1 MPAIA
6 RAQPGC
12 APLPAPSGIVVDVT
26 PSQVASLQSILDAAQ
41 PGHTIQLADGVYSLP
56 QTLVLRRDGVTL
68 RSKSGNRL
76 GVVLDGRY
84 AIGNVLLLQ
93 KSNITIADLT
103 LTRSYWHLV
112 HVTADGGSSSGALLH
127 NIRAVDGAEQFVK
140 VNPANGQYADNGVLR
155 CSLLEMTDTGR
166 TFVRNNCYT
175 GGVDIHQARGWQI
188 YANVLGGFWCASGLS
203 EHAIHAWT
211 GSRDTLVDRNVIINS
226 ARGIGFGLGS
236 SVIGRTYGDGACGGA
251 TYVGHFGGSITNNF
265 VVANDPRLF
274 ASAEGFDTGI
284 GLEQSC
290 ETNVLHNTVVSTAV
304 PRSSSIEWRFANT
317 VAVVANNLVT
327 HSLLP
332 RDGAR
337 ATLAGNIA
345 NAALSS
351 FVDVANANVHLLP
364 AATTAIDKAVPLAN
378 PLLLDIDAE
387 RRSSAADVGAD
398 EYHAAAPT
406 FGLSASA
413 TAVAA
418 GTIEVTW
425 TASPGGASAS
435 DWIGLYAV
443 GAADS
448 ASLDRKYTAGQSTG
462 TVFFSAPGTP
472 GTYETR
478 YFSGTGAI
486 RVAVSNPI
494 VVPPTSSSATF
505 VRADLTTQGTWRGAY
520 GGDGYAIVGDGTRLP
535 AYAQLTVAGAAT
547 WTWAAATTEARA
559 LQRETSG
566 RVAAT
571 WYASAQ
577 FALDV
582 KLTDSAPHQVAVY
595 VVDWDGGASRA
606 ERVDVVDATTGA
618 VLDSRGVSHFSGGQY
633 LVWTVTG
640 HVRIQVV
647 RTGAINTVV
656 SAVFFGPA
664 GASTPPPPPPPLS
677 TSPSATFVR
686 ADLTT
691 QGTWRGAYGGDGYAL
706 VGDATRLPAYAQLT
720 PTGAATWTWAAAT
733 TEARA
738 LQRETS
744 GRVAATWYASTQ
756 FALDVKL
763 TDGAPHQVAVYV
775 VDWDGGNGRA
785 ERVDVVDATTGAVL
799 DSRVVSHFS
808 GGQYLVWTV
817 TGHVR
822 IQVARTGAINAVVS
836 AVFFGPAGGSPPPPT
851 SASFVRADATTQ
863 GTWRGAYG
871 GDGYSLVGDGTR
883 LPAYAQLTPTGAAT
897 WTWAAATTDGRAL
910 QRETSGRVAATWY
923 ASTQF
928 AIDVNLTDGAAHQVA
943 LYVVD
948 WDGGSTRA
956 ERVEIVDATTGAV
969 LDSRVVSHFS
979 GGQYL
984 VWTVT
989 GHVRIQVVRTGAT
1002 NAVVSAVFF
1011 GAAGG
1016 STP

>member
-56 QTLVLRRDGVTL
+56 QTLVLRKAGVTL

-84 AIGNVLLLQ
+84 AIGDVLLLL
-93 KSNITIADLT
+93 KSNITVADLT

-112 HVTADGGSSSGALLH
+112 HVAPDGGSTTGTLLH
-127 NIRAVDGAEQFVK
+127 NIRGVDGGEQFVK

-166 TFVRNNCYT
+166 AFVRNNCYT

-236 SVIGRTYGDGACGGA
+236 STNGRTYGDGACGGA

-265 VVANDPRLF
+265 VVANDSRLF

-290 ETNVLHNTVVSTAV
+290 ETNVLHNTVASTAV

-351 FVDVANANVHLLP
+351 FVDVANADLHLLP

-387 RRSSAADVGAD
+387 RRGSAADVGAD

-406 FGLSASA
+406 FGLSAPA

-425 TASPGGASAS
+425 TASPGGASPS

-462 TVFFSAPGTP
+462 LVFFSAPGTP
-472 GTYETR
+472 GIYETR
-478 YFSGTGAI
+478 YFSGTSAV

-494 VVPPTSSSATF
+494 VVTAPAGNGGATSASF

-535 AYAQLTVAGAAT
+535 AYAQLAVTGAAT
-547 WTWAAATTEARA
+547 WTWAAATTEGRA
-559 LQRETSG
+559 VQRETSG

-571 WYASAQ
+571 WYADAQ

-582 KLTDSAPHQVAVY
+582 KLTDGAAHQVALY
-595 VVDWDGGASRA
+595 VLDWDGGGARA
-606 ERVDVVDATTGA
+606 ERFDVVDATTGA
-618 VLDSRGVSHFSGGQY
+618 VLDSRVVSQFRGGQY

-647 RTGAINTVV
+647 RTGAHNAVV

-664 GASTPPPPPPPLS
+664 GGSTLPPPPPPS

-691 QGTWRGAYGGDGYAL
+691 QGTWRGAYGGDGYAI
-706 VGDATRLPAYAQLT
+706 VGDTTRLPAYAQLAV
-720 PTGAATWTWAAAT
+720 TGAATWTWAAAT
-733 TEARA
+733 TEGRA
-738 LQRETS
+738 VQRETS
-744 GRVAATWYASTQ
+744 GRVAATWYADAQ
-756 FALDVKL
+756 FALDVK
-763 TDGAPHQVAVYV
+763 
-775 VDWDGGNGRA
+775 
-785 ERVDVVDATTGAVL
+785 
-799 DSRVVSHFS
+799 
-808 GGQYLVWTV
+808 
-817 TGHVR
+817 
-822 IQVARTGAINAVVS
+822 
-836 AVFFGPAGGSPPPPT
+836 
-851 SASFVRADATTQ
+851 
-863 GTWRGAYG
+863 
-871 GDGYSLVGDGTR
+871 
-883 LPAYAQLTPTGAAT
+883 
-897 WTWAAATTDGRAL
+897 
-910 QRETSGRVAATWY
+910 
-923 ASTQF
+923 
-928 AIDVNLTDGAAHQVA
+928 LTDGAAHQVA
-943 LYVVD
+943 LYVLD
-948 WDGGSTRA
+948 WDGGGARA
-956 ERVEIVDATTGAV
+956 ERVDIVDATTGAV
-969 LDSRVVSHFS
+969 LDSRVVSQFR

-989 GHVRIQVVRTGAT
+989 GHVRIQVVRTGAY

-1011 GAAGG
+1011 GPAGA
-1016 STP
+1016 